1 VRESLLSYCL
11 KTGLII
17 NLLILTATTFAQVK
31 NFKENQVIQVG
42 REQSL
47 KIIKCRGEGAQQQ
60 CEVVYYVNNKQVGNS
75 FWLMANQIRQQHKN
89 VQTKVEKNIAP
100 KKIEERKVAA
110 LRTDVAVDNK
120 KARIG
125 TAEPIK
131 TVSQEENKKTIV
143 QQKDIP
149 AQIGNR
155 DTFKVDAAR
164 KEKMVS
170 RDLTV
175 NMGAYSIVSLTNVYA
190 KDMLEAVDMRNESQI
205 EVRGKSD
212 AASAKRLGVFIDCNA
227 DCDMNY
233 IRTEL
238 PIVDFLLDRNAADVH
253 VLINQQTT
261 GSGGKAVQLIFYGQ
275 QQFSRIRDT
284 LTLNVPPAS
293 TEFERRVEILKGI
306 KRGLIPF
313 LLKTP
318 FGKFLEVT
326 INTTKQK
333 KAESTTTRDPWD
345 SWIFLLGANGTF
357 STDQVYKST
366 QASSYISAER
376 TTDKLKISFSGS
388 ANYNDYKYDYT
399 DPYTTVQ
406 YDILNRSYL
415 FQHFL
420 IASLG
425 KHIGIGYEIA
435 HSKNTFYNNKSRV
448 YGKTGI
454 EYSIFPYKDV
464 NTRFFTIGYFID
476 VRANKYFDTTIY
488 FLTRETL
495 LGQLLNMNMS
505 FNQKWGT
512 VSSTVAYSNFFKD
525 ASINN
530 LSASFAVY
538 IRITGGVSFNTYLFA
553 SRVQDQIYLSKGAA
567 TLQDI
572 LARGRQLASK
582 YNLSSGFGLTFRFGS
597 KLNNFVNPRMQ
608 SFQ

>member
-1 VRESLLSYCL
+1 
-11 KTGLII
+11 
-17 NLLILTATTFAQVK
+17 
-31 NFKENQVIQVG
+31 
-42 REQSL
+42 
-47 KIIKCRGEGAQQQ
+47 
-60 CEVVYYVNNKQVGNS
+60 
-75 FWLMANQIRQQHKN
+75 
-89 VQTKVEKNIAP
+89 
-100 KKIEERKVAA
+100 
-110 LRTDVAVDNK
+110 
-120 KARIG
+120 
-125 TAEPIK
+125 
-131 TVSQEENKKTIV
+131 
-143 QQKDIP
+143 
-149 AQIGNR
+149 
-155 DTFKVDAAR
+155 
-164 KEKMVS
+164 
-170 RDLTV
+170 
-175 NMGAYSIVSLTNVYA
+175 
-190 KDMLEAVDMRNESQI
+190 
-205 EVRGKSD
+205 
-212 AASAKRLGVFIDCNA
+212 
-227 DCDMNY
+227 
-233 IRTEL
+233 
-238 PIVDFLLDRNAADVH
+238 
-253 VLINQQTT
+253 
-261 GSGGKAVQLIFYGQ
+261 
-275 QQFSRIRDT
+275 
-284 LTLNVPPAS
+284 
-293 TEFERRVEILKGI
+293 
-306 KRGLIPF
+306 LIPF